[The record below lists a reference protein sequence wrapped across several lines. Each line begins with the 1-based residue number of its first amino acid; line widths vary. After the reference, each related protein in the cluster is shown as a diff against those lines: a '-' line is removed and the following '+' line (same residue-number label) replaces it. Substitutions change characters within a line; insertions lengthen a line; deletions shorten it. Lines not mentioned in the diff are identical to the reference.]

1 MKYLLS
7 TNNITDKIEYYIL
20 DLFKLYLQIYPED
33 IPGSGI
39 GFNFVLTDVKKTEL
53 PNEVK
58 SRIERLISY
67 LNGRFSGVSLSL
79 ESIEILDE
87 ERAKIT
93 INVNNV
99 QENITINL
107 FGD

>member
-7 TNNITDKIEYYIL
+7 TNDTTDKIEYYIL
-20 DLFKLYLQIYPED
+20 DLFKLYLQIYPND
-33 IPGSGI
+33 IPGTNL
-39 GFNFVLTDVKKTEL
+39 GFNFILTDVKKTEL

-58 SRIERLISY
+58 NRVENLVSY
-67 LNGRFSGVSLSL
+67 LSKRFAGVTLDL

-87 ERAKIT
+87 EKAKIT
-93 INVNNV
+93 INVNETQGDIV
-99 QENITINL
+99 INL

>member
-33 IPGSGI
+33 IPGSKI
-39 GFNFVLTDVKKTEL
+39 GFNFVLTDIKKTEL

-58 SRIERLISY
+58 NRIEKLIIY
-67 LNGRFSGVSLSL
+67 LNGRFSGVSLNL

-99 QENITINL
+99 QENVTINL